1 MKTVDRDNWED
12 ICTRCGKC
20 CYEKVD
26 LGGGLIRYTD
36 EPCAH
41 LDTETNLCKV
51 YERRHEVQPDCI
63 SLTADLVR
71 YIHWLPDDC
80 AYVEYVRH
88 QDTLI
93 AVRVAEKAKRPGGI
107 SRRRKR
113 NGHKNLKRQ

>member
-1 MKTVDRDNWED
+1 MNRDHWED
-12 ICTRCGKC
+12 VCNRCGKC
-20 CYEKVD
+20 CYEKLD
-26 LGGGLIRYTD
+26 LGGGLIQYTD

-71 YIHWLPDDC
+71 YIHWLPEDC

-88 QDTLI
+88 QDTLD
-93 AVRVAEKAKRPGGI
+93 AVRDSEKARRRYGI

-113 NGHKNLKRQ
+113 NGHKNLERQ